1 MATKSL
7 PYPYRSGAY
16 AIPVTSW
23 KAISLSYWILVGVR
37 LVSFIVVLGDV
48 T

>member
-7 PYPYRSGAY
+7 PYPYKSGAY
-16 AIPVTSW
+16 EIPVTSW

>member
-7 PYPYRSGAY
+7 PYPYKSGAY
-16 AIPVTSW
+16 EIPVTSW

-37 LVSFIVVLGDV
+37 LVSLIVVLGDV
-48 T
+48 M